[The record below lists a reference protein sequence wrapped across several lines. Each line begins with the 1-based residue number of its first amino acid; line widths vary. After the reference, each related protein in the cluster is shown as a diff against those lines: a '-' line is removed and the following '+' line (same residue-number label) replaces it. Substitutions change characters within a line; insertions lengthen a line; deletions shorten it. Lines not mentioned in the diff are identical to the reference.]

1 MSLNR
6 RSFIIVP
13 ILSLSYLCSGGY
25 LVSSTLQ
32 WAGIILIIIV
42 VVLSIIGLMVE
53 KIDTPKITVIGA
65 VVAGFIFKFMTD
77 WDLLLEANSIREE
90 IPNNFLEALAQ
101 MIDVDVILIIFS
113 VSVIVSVTKK
123 SGFFDLIS
131 LAIVKRTKGDPKKLM
146 ISLGG
151 FSFLLSMFFDNLSAI
166 IILGSLTVIVCKEL
180 DLRPQPY
187 VLFVGT
193 NTIIGGLP
201 TPVSSLPNLIFYKS
215 FLNLLESNPSY
226 EAVANINF
234 LKFTLIMFPAAL
246 IFFAVAVVYFFL
258 LYRKELFISIPEE
271 KIEQIKRINIWTS
284 VKKKTDVYKSVA
296 LIVILFTGFI
306 LSDLIGIGMGFIA
319 LFVAMLALVLFNDN
333 LVEFIK
339 EGIEWEMIVYYAG
352 LFVLM
357 GIFIGVG
364 SLQPINTT
372 LSDMIGVGAT
382 TGTLILVALIVGL
395 IGLPVAGFLDAS
407 SAAILFSQIF
417 GKIVSNIGMQNLG
430 LWFAFVFAGNM
441 GGSLSPIGSI
451 TILIAIKVLN
461 REGDDITFM
470 QYVKKTLGLTIIHA
484 LLAIVYSFVL
494 IAIFA

>member
-1 MSLNR
+1 MSN
-6 RSFIIVP
+6 
-13 ILSLSYLCSGGY
+13 GDQ
-25 LVSSTLQ
+25 LVSSGLQ

-42 VVLSIIGLMVE
+42 VLISIISLMIE
-53 KIDTPKITVIGA
+53 KVDTPKVTVIGA
-65 VVAGFIFKFMTD
+65 VVAGIIFKFMTD
-77 WDLLLEANSIREE
+77 WDFLLEANSIREE
-90 IPNNFLEALAQ
+90 IPTNFLEALAQ

-113 VSVIVSVTKK
+113 VSTIVAVTKK

-151 FSFLLSMFFDNLSAI
+151 FSFILSMFFDNLSAI

-180 DLRPQPY
+180 ELRPQPY

-215 FLNLLESNPSY
+215 FQNLLEANPSY
-226 EAVANINF
+226 QNVANISF
-234 LKFTLIMFPAAL
+234 LKFTLIMFPAAI
-246 IFFAVAVVYFFL
+246 IFYAVAILYFFL
-258 LYRKELFISIPEE
+258 LYRKEIFISVPKE
-271 KIEQIKRINIWTS
+271 KKEQIERINIWTS
-284 VKKKTDVYKSVA
+284 IKKKSDVYKSLAIV
-296 LIVILFTGFI
+296 VILFTGFV
-306 LSDLIGIGMGFIA
+306 LSDLIGIGLGFIS
-319 LFVAMLALVLFNDN
+319 LFVALLALLLFNDN

-339 EGIEWEMIVYYAG
+339 EGIEWEMIVYYSG

-364 SLQPINTT
+364 SLQPINNALTN
-372 LSDMIGVGAT
+372 LIGG
-382 TGTLILVALIVGL
+382 GSFSKLILVALIVGL
-395 IGLPVAGFLDAS
+395 IGLPVAGFLETS
-407 SAAILFSQIF
+407 SASILFSQIF
-417 GKIVSNIGMQNLG
+417 GKIVGNIGMQNLG

-470 QYVKKTLGLTIIHA
+470 QYIKKTLGLTIIHA
-484 LLAIVYSFVL
+484 LLAIAYSFVL